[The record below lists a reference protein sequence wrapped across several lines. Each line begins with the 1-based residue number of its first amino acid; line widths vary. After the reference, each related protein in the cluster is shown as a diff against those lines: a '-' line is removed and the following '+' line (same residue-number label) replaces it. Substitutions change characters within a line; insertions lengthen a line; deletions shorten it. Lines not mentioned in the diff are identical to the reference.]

1 MALSGFASVFSRR
14 TVLTLALGAGL
25 SICSTANVWAQ
36 AAAAPPPDDFK
47 FNAEAAAMVWTI
59 KGDKVADFESVWTG
73 IRTKLA
79 TSDKPELKALGESF
93 KIYKLDVTPVPADG
107 QTYFFIADPASKT
120 STYNI
125 TWLLFTSGIY
135 PDAEARPLFTK
146 IQEALV
152 QVNAFPLKVVK

>member
-25 SICSTANVWAQ
+25 SIISTASVWAQ
-36 AAAAPPPDDFK
+36 AAAAPPQDDFK
-47 FNAEAAAMVWTI
+47 FNADSAAMVWTI
-59 KGDKVADFESVWTG
+59 KGDKVKDFEDAWTG

-79 TSDKPELKALGESF
+79 ASDKPELKALGESF
-93 KIYKLDVTPVPADG
+93 KIFKLDVTPVPADG

-125 TWLLFTSGIY
+125 TWLLFTSGLY
-135 PDAEARPLFTK
+135 TRAEADAIFPK
-146 IQEALV
+146 VQESIV
-152 QVNAFPLKVVK
+152 QVNAFPLKKLP